1 MSRAV
6 TFTQAQ
12 VRRAVNAVTSLG
24 LCVRGV
30 TFNRDGSFTV
40 DTGDNGAKT
49 VDTKKK
55 ALAASW
61 DDA

>member
-1 MSRAV
+1 
-6 TFTQAQ
+6 
-12 VRRAVNAVTSLG
+12 LG